1 MIENSFD
8 ELFTYESL
16 DQAHMRGRVGKR
28 DKKPL
33 VRFEMSM
40 LENLYNVYS
49 QLQSG
54 KFKLKGYSNFSVYEP
69 KKREIQTLHYC
80 DRVVQ
85 HVLCDGAL
93 APYFTKHAIL
103 DNAVCQKGKG
113 TLFALQRFE
122 AMLRKFVHTH
132 GVNGYILKCDILKY
146 FPTMPHA
153 QLKRIICSEIRDK
166 RLKKLVEDI
175 VDSYCT
181 KAEYLKN
188 CGVDPIGNNPDDTGR
203 GIPIGNQTSQVFGMY
218 YLNEVDRLIK
228 EKLRVKVYS
237 RYMDD
242 FVLVHEDRRFLQ
254 RALEKIQKTVTELG
268 LKFNSKTQIFPLK
281 NGVTYLGFRYFFT
294 PDGKLIK
301 TVKKKTKRRL
311 RWRARLLKKARLDGI
326 IDGERVRQS
335 LAAFHGHLKF
345 SQSYKIE
352 TELSKKL
359 APYAT
364 DGARIRRKNAAS
376 R

>member
-1 MIENSFD
+1 
-8 ELFTYESL
+8 
-16 DQAHMRGRVGKR
+16 
-28 DKKPL
+28 
-33 VRFEMSM
+33 
-40 LENLYNVYS
+40 
-49 QLQSG
+49 
-54 KFKLKGYSNFSVYEP
+54 
-69 KKREIQTLHYC
+69 
-80 DRVVQ
+80 
-85 HVLCDGAL
+85 
-93 APYFTKHAIL
+93 
-103 DNAVCQKGKG
+103 
-113 TLFALQRFE
+113 
-122 AMLRKFVHTH
+122 
-132 GVNGYILKCDILKY
+132 
-146 FPTMPHA
+146 
-153 QLKRIICSEIRDK
+153 
-166 RLKKLVEDI
+166 
-175 VDSYCT
+175 
-181 KAEYLKN
+181 
-188 CGVDPIGNNPDDTGR
+188 
-203 GIPIGNQTSQVFGMY
+203 MY

-254 RALEKIQKTVTELG
+254 HALEEIQKTVTELG

-364 DGARIRRKNAAS
+364 DGAGIRRKNAAS